1 MEHKKI
7 GIMSLKTT
15 IIVSVLLVA
24 VILSVGLT
32 TFSSV
37 SSINQNREQAES
49 YRDQLVEDVQNE
61 LRNEV
66 QVAIS
71 ICEQNY
77 AKAQAGEITLD
88 EAKKQ
93 SADIIR
99 ELKYNDGSGYYFVDT
114 SEGVNVVLLGRDT
127 EGNSRW
133 DATDSQGNKYIQ
145 IMIENGKQSGGGFTQ
160 LNFAKPN
167 ETEELPK
174 MNYTCYYS
182 DFDWIIGTGVWIDQ
196 IDPIVADYERL
207 ANSHLRTSIMSSVIF
222 TLVMFVLIVIFSM
235 FLGNRISYPIRFLSE
250 KVESMSN
257 GDFTEF
263 DANDVTAGIA
273 KHPNELG
280 IIATAVIK
288 LHSNV
293 RDLMAKINDAT
304 SYVASASEELTANA
318 QQSADASEL
327 VAQSIVN
334 VAGACS
340 DSAEAAETA
349 RAQSEDFVGLVEEF
363 GKSMKENARKIQATN
378 DAATKGSIDIE
389 NAMSQMEIIEK
400 SISSTSVVVERLG
413 GEVQTIG
420 TIVDAISEIADQT
433 NLLSLNASIEAARAG
448 EAGKG
453 FAVVAD
459 EIRKLA
465 DQTNESAGKITELI
479 GGIQA
484 MSDKAVDAMKSGTEN
499 VKQGGEIVSNA
510 GTTFGQIVEMV
521 ADISSNSSKMEEH
534 ARGFSESADTIVE
547 AIETISDKVK
557 GVAEETESVS
567 AAGEQQTASMHE
579 IAEASDKLAETAQEL
594 QEAVITFRL

>member
-145 IMIENGKQSGGGFTQ
+145 MMIENGKQSGGGFTQ

-304 SYVASASEELTANA
+304 S
-318 QQSADASEL
+318 
-327 VAQSIVN
+327 
-334 VAGACS
+334 
-340 DSAEAAETA
+340 
-349 RAQSEDFVGLVEEF
+349 
-363 GKSMKENARKIQATN
+363 
-378 DAATKGSIDIE
+378 
-389 NAMSQMEIIEK
+389 
-400 SISSTSVVVERLG
+400 
-413 GEVQTIG
+413 
-420 TIVDAISEIADQT
+420 
-433 NLLSLNASIEAARAG
+433 
-448 EAGKG
+448 
-453 FAVVAD
+453 
-459 EIRKLA
+459 
-465 DQTNESAGKITELI
+465 
-479 GGIQA
+479 
-484 MSDKAVDAMKSGTEN
+484 
-499 VKQGGEIVSNA
+499 
-510 GTTFGQIVEMV
+510 
-521 ADISSNSSKMEEH
+521 
-534 ARGFSESADTIVE
+534 
-547 AIETISDKVK
+547 
-557 GVAEETESVS
+557 
-567 AAGEQQTASMHE
+567 
-579 IAEASDKLAETAQEL
+579 
-594 QEAVITFRL
+594 